1 MSVDFSVSHCLYTIS
16 MYTFTAGPKVP
27 LLTVSKDKVRAD
39 RHRIREQ
46 EREAQSLER
55 ECKSRSYHDE
65 SSIISAEQGML
76 VLDSQEWIS
85 ISQYLCLGGGQQ
97 NRVHMSTSGPSWY
110 SKVPKIPVPM
120 FANTKQIP
128 LFPGV
133 DDPRSFDV
141 LLFPSIFKCQCFPVI
156 TSPAIIFPRCRNSNN
171 TNTYPWI

>member
-76 VLDSQEWIS
+76 VLD
-85 ISQYLCLGGGQQ
+85 
-97 NRVHMSTSGPSWY
+97 RVQPRVNKYFT
-110 SKVPKIPVPM
+110 
-120 FANTKQIP
+120 IP
-128 LFPGV
+128 LSGRGATRQSAYVHFRTILIFQGTQ
-133 DDPRSFDV
+133 DPSTNV
-141 LLFPSIFKCQCFPVI
+141 CQYEADTFVPW
-156 TSPAIIFPRCRNSNN
+156 CR
-171 TNTYPWI
+171 